1 MKLRIGYFIR
11 NLTMRL
17 HTYLFPRAAA
27 AVLGAALLYGCAKAS
42 QATTQSP
49 SAGNGSPLSGLMSRQ
64 LALLPA
70 QYIGLPTV
78 GDNWELSPANAG
90 LLPILDEEII
100 DQFRKRGVR
109 NNWVSAS
116 DLTESA
122 MRSGG
127 LVVDPRQLNAQQIRR
142 IKAGDTPLGEPLG
155 TEIRNL
161 VALTNARYALLPIEV
176 HLDNRGGVRKGTVR
190 FLLIDTRTARVV
202 WADDVESLVQR
213 DPQVSQDA
221 LSPYEFRKFAREV
234 ASHFADIVAGQ

>member
-1 MKLRIGYFIR
+1 
-11 NLTMRL
+11 
-17 HTYLFPRAAA
+17 
-27 AVLGAALLYGCAKAS
+27 
-42 QATTQSP
+42 
-49 SAGNGSPLSGLMSRQ
+49 MSRQ

-90 LLPILDEEII
+90 LLPILDEELI

-109 NNWVSAS
+109 ANWVSAR

-127 LVVDPRQLNAQQIRR
+127 LVVDPRELNAQGIRR

-176 HLDNRGGVRKGTVR
+176 HLDNRAGIRRGTVR

-202 WADDVESLVQR
+202 WADEVESLVQR